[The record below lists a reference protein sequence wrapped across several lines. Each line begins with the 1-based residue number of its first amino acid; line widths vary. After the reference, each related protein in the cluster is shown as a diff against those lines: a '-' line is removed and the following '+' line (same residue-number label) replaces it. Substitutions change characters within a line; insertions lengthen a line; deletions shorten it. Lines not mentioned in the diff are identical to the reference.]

1 MIPVSTNSSAQKYE
15 SIEKYDA
22 AHAPAGLIRRY
33 ARGRARTIW
42 LRLGV
47 AIMGCALLA
56 LMVSPGFGLMVA
68 FITLPLEILEFWI
81 LKRWVITRAAHQNP
95 VYSIVTFASTLQA
108 VGIGP
113 SIFFT
118 GTQSTD
124 LRMVAWA
131 FLLGSVLNS
140 MLAAQYHPASNL
152 ARSWVLCSAAVIV
165 LVDGFG
171 RGHISTAQFWAETGA
186 LVAMGL
192 MLWHLFSHLARRD
205 ARVQTAERELIHRSV
220 EAERLAL
227 VAEHASDSILLMDSN
242 LIIQWVNPQFTKVTG
257 YSADYA
263 IGRTPS
269 AFLNHADTSEES
281 IARLIKAAR
290 NKTSVNLRILNQT
303 KDGRAIWVETH
314 QAPVIDEHGEIKA
327 FIAVEREATA
337 LVAREKQLQ
346 HALIAAKEA
355 DREKVAFL
363 SRMSHELRT
372 PANGIIGGL
381 DLLRETQIDES
392 QQEALSILD
401 ISSKRLKA
409 LSDNLI
415 GAGLETETTQTQ
427 FSEMQIADVIDEIV
441 AQHKPTAKDKG
452 VTLSA
457 EVAPSARAMMRTD
470 ASVIHGV
477 LDKLV
482 DNAVKFTP
490 KGHVHIE
497 ARLEE
502 DSWLHIIVEDT
513 SVGIPNEKLSQIF
526 EAFEQVDDHDTRNF
540 DGAGLGLATAKTL
553 AGLLGGRVRV
563 NSTLGQGSR
572 FKIKIPVQ
580 VVAGAAPFEN
590 GQHVVADGVKTP
602 VLMGTAEEVGI
613 KKSKAPEQMR
623 LLVAEDNRANRM
635 LIKTMLKSV
644 GHTID
649 FAEDGVQAVERYTKN
664 RPDFVLMDLSM
675 PNKNGFDATR
685 EIRELERKDS
695 LRRCPIVAVTA
706 NVTEDDRRKC
716 FDAGMDAFLPK
727 PVKKAK
733 LLETITEV
741 SA

>member
-1 MIPVSTNSSAQKYE
+1 
-15 SIEKYDA
+15 
-22 AHAPAGLIRRY
+22 
-33 ARGRARTIW
+33 
-42 LRLGV
+42 
-47 AIMGCALLA
+47 
-56 LMVSPGFGLMVA
+56 
-68 FITLPLEILEFWI
+68 
-81 LKRWVITRAAHQNP
+81 
-95 VYSIVTFASTLQA
+95 
-108 VGIGP
+108 
-113 SIFFT
+113 
-118 GTQSTD
+118 
-124 LRMVAWA
+124 
-131 FLLGSVLNS
+131 
-140 MLAAQYHPASNL
+140 
-152 ARSWVLCSAAVIV
+152 
-165 LVDGFG
+165 
-171 RGHISTAQFWAETGA
+171 
-186 LVAMGL
+186 
-192 MLWHLFSHLARRD
+192 
-205 ARVQTAERELIHRSV
+205 
-220 EAERLAL
+220 
-227 VAEHASDSILLMDSN
+227 
-242 LIIQWVNPQFTKVTG
+242 
-257 YSADYA
+257 
-263 IGRTPS
+263 
-269 AFLNHADTSEES
+269 
-281 IARLIKAAR
+281 
-290 NKTSVNLRILNQT
+290 
-303 KDGRAIWVETH
+303 
-314 QAPVIDEHGEIKA
+314 
-327 FIAVEREATA
+327 
-337 LVAREKQLQ
+337 
-346 HALIAAKEA
+346 
-355 DREKVAFL
+355 
-363 SRMSHELRT
+363 
-372 PANGIIGGL
+372 
-381 DLLRETQIDES
+381 
-392 QQEALSILD
+392 LSILD

-457 EVAPSARAMMRTD
+457 EVAPSARAMMRID

-513 SVGIPNEKLSQIF
+513 GVGIPNEKLSQIF

-540 DGAGLGLATAKTL
+540 DGAGLGLATAKNL